1 MIRFGLSLA
10 LAEPATMIRE
20 ALLAE
25 KMGFHTIWIPDH
37 LISLAPQRCP
47 DIWIVLAAIGSQSSS
62 IHMGP
67 GVTDTLRRH
76 PAALAQ
82 AVASLDH
89 LTGGRAFLGLGGG
102 ECMNLTPY
110 GIEADFNS
118 ERIREAIKYVKS
130 LWSSSEGSAV
140 TLNANYFSLDSA
152 WLPLTPLQKPHPPI
166 YLGAHGKKMR
176 RLAGE
181 VADGWFPFVVSP
193 ESFKTAIV
201 DIASGLKIQGRRLE
215 DFDAVARFFTCV
227 SAKKELCID
236 AIRNAVPRGLVIEQ
250 QTLSDMGYTLDL
262 PEDLKSHRVI
272 VSSESRR
279 RLSEHAKTVPQ
290 EALTKVSV
298 YGSSE
303 DCIDTLSRYVEA
315 GSHHLVLTVA
325 GDDREATLR
334 AYGEKIIPHF
344 RRED

>member
-1 MIRFGLSLA
+1 
-10 LAEPATMIRE
+10 MIRE

-25 KMGFHTIWIPDH
+25 KMGFQSIWLPDH
-37 LISLAPQRCP
+37 LISLAPQRCS
-47 DIWIVLAAIGSQSSS
+47 DIWIVLAAIGSQTSSLR
-62 IHMGP
+62 MGP

-89 LTGGRAFLGLGGG
+89 LTGGRAFLGIGGG
-102 ECMNLTPY
+102 ERMNLTPY
-110 GIEADFNS
+110 GIKPDFRS
-118 ERIREAIKYVKS
+118 ERIRDAIRYVKS
-130 LWSSSEGSAV
+130 LWSSTEDIPV
-140 TLNANYFSLDSA
+140 TLTTNSFSLDSA

-193 ESFKTAIV
+193 ESFKTAII
-201 DIASGLKIQGRRLE
+201 DIESGLKTQGKRLE

-227 SAKKELCID
+227 SATKEACLD
-236 AIRNAVPRGLVIEQ
+236 AIRNAAPRGLVIEQ
-250 QTLSDMGYTLDL
+250 QTLKDMGYTLDL
-262 PEDLKSHRVI
+262 PEELRSHSVI
-272 VSSESRR
+272 VSSESRK

-303 DCIDTLSRYVEA
+303 DCIDMLSRYVEA